1 MAARFFAL
9 LYGRKDKQALDQAG
23 VLELCK
29 DHKGDPNFPF
39 ETIALAMRSIDETM
53 VPVIVGKEDDDKDWK
68 LRSYRDFTTKVVAGG
83 QKG

>member
-1 MAARFFAL
+1 M
-9 LYGRKDKQALDQAG
+9 
-23 VLELCK
+23 LELCE
-29 DHKGDPNFPF
+29 DHKGDLNFPF

-83 QKG
+83 PKG